1 MSRTCLG
8 LLVGCLCILVVS
20 NASAQTNLG
29 FKAAG
34 VEVGVVNPEDI
45 DATVGFSAHVD
56 LGTIAPRIMLETH
69 LGYWSTSEDQF
80 GIEASIRDIT
90 LGARVKYLFD
100 LPSSRIRPFA
110 GGGLGLHFV
119 NAEVTIPDQELMGI
133 IVPGSTVSDSSTK
146 LGLDLGG
153 GMYVPMSPKMNFV
166 TELWA
171 GIVNDVNQLALK
183 VGVLYNL

>member
-1 MSRTCLG
+1 MSRLYFG
-8 LLVGCLCILVVS
+8 FIISCLCISFVS
-20 NASAQTNLG
+20 SAAAQSNIG

-34 VEVGVVNPEDI
+34 LQVGVVNPEDF
-45 DATVGFSAHVD
+45 DATVGFSAHLD

-69 LGYWSTSEDQF
+69 LGYWSTSEDEF
-80 GIEASIRDIT
+80 GIEASVRDIT
-90 LGARVKYLFD
+90 LGAKAKYLFD
-100 LPSSRIRPFA
+100 VPSTRIRPFA
-110 GGGLGLHFV
+110 GGGLSIHFV
-119 NAEVTIPDQELMGI
+119 SAELTIPDQNIMGV
-133 IVPGSTVSDSSTK
+133 IVPGSTVNDSSTK

-153 GMYVPMSPKMNFV
+153 GFYAPMTPKMNFV